1 MSRPTKGTPGGRAYR
16 DLRNRARREGRPTEE
31 LLVLYTLERWLA
43 RLAGSPHAAKFVL
56 KGGMCWPHSVPAGRR
71 PTPTSSPRTSPMT
84 GRPWSPS

>member
-1 MSRPTKGTPGGRAYR
+1 MSRRTKGTPGGRAYR

-56 KGGMCWPHSVPAGRR
+56 KGGMVLAALGARR
-71 PTPTSSPRTSPMT
+71 PTPTSSPRTSPVT
-84 GRPWSPS
+84 SRPWSPS